1 MATTQDTFAPKIPTN
16 IRQFHGL
23 LEEIWQNPNQDWNLV
38 ECAHA
43 AHYSQ
48 FHFSRLFRSLLQMGF
63 KEYVIECRIRR
74 AAYLICNEDHSMQ
87 KIMEEVAFSSQN
99 ALRNSLRNTLG
110 FSRAELINCKK
121 YLNSV

>member
-1 MATTQDTFAPKIPTN
+1 MD
-16 IRQFHGL
+16 
-23 LEEIWQNPNQDWNLV
+23 
-38 ECAHA
+38 CAQA

-63 KEYVIECRIRR
+63 KEYVTDCRIRR
-74 AAYLICNEDHSMQ
+74 AAYLICNEDLSMQ